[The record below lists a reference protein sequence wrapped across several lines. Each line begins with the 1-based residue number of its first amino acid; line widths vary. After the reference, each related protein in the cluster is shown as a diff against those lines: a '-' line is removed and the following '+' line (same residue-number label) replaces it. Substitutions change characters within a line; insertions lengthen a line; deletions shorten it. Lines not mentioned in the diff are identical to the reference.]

1 MENKTDDLQGNART
15 SKESYKSKLD
25 VPLKAKGSRFGTL
38 KSGFSTGLKKRK
50 DGPGT
55 KRQWNFKKKHDLYA
69 SKLSAKRLA
78 AYGLGTKKKKHRETA
93 GRK

>member
-1 MENKTDDLQGNART
+1 MENKTADPQGNGRI
-15 SKESYKSKLD
+15 SKVSYKSQLD

-38 KSGFSTGLKKRK
+38 KSGFSTGLKKRQ
-50 DGPGT
+50 DALGT

-78 AYGLGTKKKKHRETA
+78 AYGLGSKRKKNRETA
-93 GRK
+93 EGK